1 MGMVIDAEV
10 VISDEWKEQVMSTAG
25 AQQAV
30 DYLLIG
36 GGLASVT
43 AAEEIRKR
51 DASGS
56 ILIVAAEPHPPY
68 HRPPLSKEYLRGEIN
83 ADGTYGNGG
92 VFAQEEPWYA
102 EQQVEV
108 RQGVG
113 VTRLDTAAKLAT
125 LSDGSTV
132 TYGRALIA
140 TGGRPRTLTI
150 PGSQLPGVVALRTL
164 DDSTA
169 IRERLATPGL
179 NVVIIGSGF
188 IGLEGASNALFKG
201 AHVSIVDPTDRVWRG
216 MLTPDLSDYL
226 QNEYTSRGAEFYL
239 GQAPVEFTAGSDGH
253 VSAVRIA
260 PHEGSGSA
268 LTLPADLVVV
278 GVGILLN
285 TDLATEANLNVDPQQ
300 GVLVDDHLR
309 ASAPDVFAAGDVA
322 AFVDPIMGRFH
333 FEHWDNAIASGQTAA
348 INMTGGDQP
357 YVHVPYFFSDQFDLA
372 INMLGYPTPDSEV
385 IIRGDMAQDAFTA
398 VYVRD
403 GAIRAALMVNDDAQ
417 MDTWRELIE
426 TSAPAPSDRAQLAD
440 PTFDPASL
448 RRS

>member
-1 MGMVIDAEV
+1 MA
-10 VISDEWKEQVMSTAG
+10 TAG

-36 GGLASVT
+36 GGLASAT

-51 DASGS
+51 DATGS

-68 HRPPLSKEYLRGEIN
+68 HRPPLSKEYLRGEIG

-92 VFAQEEPWYA
+92 IFAQEPRWYD
-102 EQQVEV
+102 EQRVDV

-113 VTRLDTAAKLAT
+113 VTRLDTAAKQAT
-125 LSDGSTV
+125 LSDGSTLS
-132 TYGRALIA
+132 YSHALLA
-140 TGGRPRTLTI
+140 TGGRPRALTI
-150 PGSQLPGVVALRTL
+150 PGAQLPGVLVLRTL
-164 DDSTA
+164 DDSTT
-169 IRERLATPGL
+169 IRERLGAPGR
-179 NVVIIGSGF
+179 NVVIVGSGF
-188 IGLEGASNALFKG
+188 IGLECASNALFKG
-201 AHVSIVDPTDRVWRG
+201 ARVSIVDPVDRVWRG

-226 QNEYTSRGAEFYL
+226 ENEYTSRGATFYL
-239 GQAPVEFTAGSDGH
+239 GQAPIEFVAGADGR

-260 PHEGSGSA
+260 PHEGPGEP

-278 GVGILLN
+278 GVGIQLN
-285 TDLATEANLNVDPQQ
+285 TDLATEADLNVDPHQ

-322 AFVDPIMGRFH
+322 AFVDPVMGRFH

-348 INMTGGDQP
+348 INMTGGDQR
-357 YVHVPYFFSDQFDLA
+357 YLHVPYFFSDQFDLS

-398 VYVRD
+398 IYVRD
-403 GAIRAALMVNDDAQ
+403 GVIRAALMVNDDAQ

-426 TSAPAPSDRAQLAD
+426 TAAPPPNDRLQLAN
-440 PTFDPASL
+440 PAFDPASL
-448 RRS
+448 KRA